1 MRQSA
6 TWPRDMPA
14 VSDQRK
20 AGIRR
25 DLNDLVRDREGRLD
39 PVKIGTLVG
48 QGLAVKLILEHGAAI
63 IGNWDS
69 LTVLF
74 LVLTAPEMFK
84 KLVNMKYGVPTNG
97 STSTTTSTTDSTTQ
111 TTKVEKTPAGGTMK
125 MTPP

>member
-1 MRQSA
+1 M
-6 TWPRDMPA
+6 
-14 VSDQRK
+14 SDQRK
-20 AGIRR
+20 AGLRR

-48 QGLAVKLILEHGAAI
+48 QWLSVKLILEHGAAI

-84 KLVNMKYGVPTNG
+84 KLVNMKYGAATNG
-97 STSTTTSTTDSTTQ
+97 STSTTTVSTTDSTTQ
-111 TTKVEKTPAGGTMK
+111 ATKVEKK
-125 MTPP
+125 K

>member
-1 MRQSA
+1 MTDR
-6 TWPRDMPA
+6 
-14 VSDQRK
+14 RK
-20 AGIRR
+20 EGLRR

-48 QGLAVKLILEHGAAI
+48 QWLAVKLILENGSI
-63 IGNWDS
+63 IVLNWDS

-97 STSTTTSTTDSTTQ
+97 TTTTTASNTESTTDSTTKTQ
-111 TTKVEKTPAGGTMK
+111 ITTKNPKK
-125 MTPP
+125 

>member
-1 MRQSA
+1 M
-6 TWPRDMPA
+6 
-14 VSDQRK
+14 DQRK

-48 QGLAVKLILEHGAAI
+48 QWLAVKLILEHGAAI

-84 KLVNMKYGVPTNG
+84 KLVNMKYGGTTTG
-97 STSTTTSTTDSTTQ
+97 TTSTTVSTTEATTQ
-111 TTKVEKTPAGGTMK
+111 ATKVEKK
-125 MTPP
+125 K